1 MALDFHLLLGANQ
14 RITMSTLTFVLSL
27 GSPALAM
34 EVPGSLPM
42 IGRAQVVQE
51 PLGFITTPGV
61 HAPPS
66 KIAQKGPG
74 RGCGWGE

>member
-14 RITMSTLTFVLSL
+14 LVTMPTLTFVLSL
-27 GSPALAM
+27 GSPVLAM
-34 EVPGSLPM
+34 EVLGSLP
-42 IGRAQVVQE
+42 IVGRAQVVQE

-61 HAPPS
+61 HAPPP

-74 RGCGWGE
+74 RGCGRGE

>member
-14 RITMSTLTFVLSL
+14 RVTMPTLTFVLSL

-34 EVPGSLPM
+34 EVPGSLPF

-61 HAPPS
+61 HARPP
-66 KIAQKGPG
+66 P
-74 RGCGWGE
+74 R